1 MKEYRL
7 YDDDGGGGGAQY
19 VAFRQNDNNEQQ
31 GNATGN
37 LGGIG
42 PEKRCYVEEVYCPF
56 LDLKVRELEWAAFH
70 VA

>member
-7 YDDDGGGGGAQY
+7 NDDDGGGGAQY

-31 GNATGN
+31 GNAAGN
-37 LGGIG
+37 LVGIG
-42 PEKRCYVEEVYCPF
+42 LEKRCCVEVYCPF
-56 LDLKVRELEWAAFH
+56 LDLKARELEWAGFH